1 MRSQKLLVELNR
13 FIGRE
18 RDLAGLRRLA
28 SEARLITVTGPGG
41 IGKSRLA
48 TRLLSQLLEDGIEG
62 VVVPLASSTDPGL
75 VVHVVA
81 SSLGIGG
88 EPGQPIVE
96 TLAARLRQ
104 GRFVL
109 LLDNCDRVSDDAA
122 LLAQAL
128 LEACVDLRILATCRH
143 PLEVPGEVLWQVEGL
158 PDVQAV
164 ALFMERARQIQ
175 HDFGGSQ
182 VSPVVVEI
190 CRRLDGMP
198 LAIEL
203 AAAQT
208 RFMQASEIRAHLD
221 DRFTPLGGAGRTDPR
236 HATLKTTLDW
246 SHELLTEAEQTV
258 FRRLSILPGAFDLAA
273 AIAVCDGK
281 VVRILARL
289 VEKSMVVAAVDP
301 HGSIRYHLL
310 DTVRHYGRDRLDES
324 AEREGI
330 EHRFIHHYAAAFDG
344 PATHM
349 RSTDQKAWLAR
360 AEREN
365 DNLRGVLNLTRIR
378 NPAGMIQLAA
388 ALSWFWFVRGH
399 WTEGLEW
406 TEAAL
411 AASPEPSS
419 GRARLLSGAV
429 SLARYLNRYADGFK
443 YGEES
448 LRLYEELRDDVGRA
462 QTLFEVGWLAMPS
475 QRFDEAEA
483 RFQDVLRIGREQQSE
498 ALAMR
503 AFFGLG
509 QVRWRLGNS
518 REARRLLVQGES
530 IARSLDDLWMR
541 IALYDTLGHVLHDL
555 RDFKQARRYFQ
566 EGHDAAQELGDP
578 DQAAHTL
585 INMAYVDLDR
595 GDLAAANVSLEAS
608 LPASVGLGQR
618 VDVSLCLDGFA
629 LLDAAKHD
637 YQQALVLFAAADAIR
652 HSVGAGWSAMHN
664 ARVKDAIARCERALS
679 PARARQSWSEG
690 QSMTIEEAVRSVLT
704 KEMPVAVHL
713 SHRERTIAALI
724 GEGLTSA
731 QIAARL
737 RIAERTVD
745 SHAEHIRNKLGLHSR
760 AQIAAW
766 AARELDVAPL
776 H

>member
-1 MRSQKLLVELNR
+1 VRSQNLPVELNR

-18 RDLAGLRRLA
+18 RDLAGLTRLV
-28 SEARLITVTGPGG
+28 SEARLLTVTGPGG

-48 TRLLSQLLEDGIEG
+48 ARLLSQLLHDGIEG
-62 VVVPLASSTDPGL
+62 VVVQLAPSTDPAL
-75 VVHVVA
+75 VVHLVA

-88 EPGQPIVE
+88 EPGQTIVE

-109 LLDNCDRVSDDAA
+109 LLDNCDPVRDGAA
-122 LLAQAL
+122 LLAHSL
-128 LEACVDLRILATCRH
+128 LEACANLRILATSRQ
-143 PLEVPGEVLWQVEGL
+143 PLDVPGEVLWPLEGL
-158 PDVQAV
+158 PEVQAV
-164 ALFMERARQIQ
+164 ALFIERARQIQ
-175 HDFGGSQ
+175 RDFG
-182 VSPVVVEI
+182 VTHVIPVVVEI

-203 AAAQT
+203 AAAQIGV
-208 RFMQASEIRAHLD
+208 MPASEVREHLD
-221 DRFTPLGGAGRTDPR
+221 DRFTLLGVPGRTDPR

-246 SHELLTEAEQTV
+246 GYELLAEDEQAV
-258 FRRLSILPGAFDLAA
+258 FRQLSIFPGAFDLTAA
-273 AIAVCDGK
+273 TAVCDAK

-289 VEKSMVVAAVDP
+289 VEKSMVAAAVDP
-301 HGSIRYHLL
+301 LGSSRYHLL
-310 DTVRHYGRDRLDES
+310 DTIRHYGRDRLDGS
-324 AEREGI
+324 AERERI
-330 EHRFIHHYAAAFDG
+330 EHRFVRHYAMAFEG
-344 PATHM
+344 SVAHR
-349 RSTDQKAWLAR
+349 RSADQKAWLAR
-360 AEREN
+360 AERDN

-378 NPAGMIQLAA
+378 DPATMMQLAA

-399 WTEGLEW
+399 WAEGLEW
-406 TEAAL
+406 TNAAL
-411 AASPEPSS
+411 VASPEPSS
-419 GRARLLSGAV
+419 ARARLLCGAV
-429 SLARYLNRYADGFK
+429 SLARYLNRYADGFR
-443 YGEES
+443 YGQES

-462 QTLFEVGWLAMPS
+462 QSLFELGWLAMPS

-483 RFQDVLRIGREQQSE
+483 HFQEVLRIGRDQQSAE
-498 ALAMR
+498 LATR
-503 AFFGLG
+503 AYFGLG
-509 QVRWRLGNS
+509 QVRWRLGKS
-518 REARRLLVQGES
+518 REARRLLVKGES

-608 LPASVGLGQR
+608 LPASLGLGQR

-652 HSVGAGWSAMHN
+652 HSIGAGWSAMHN

-704 KEMPVAVHL
+704 KETPVAVDL